1 MRDRA
6 LSVYEVINGG
16 LLMSLPLLILS
27 WDGLRSLA
35 ILFLASFLLFE
46 CSARKRSLLLYLA
59 VSALFLALGFLAG
72 GNTLSRAGLMA
83 GVLIGAFGFA
93 IGRWKGNPGC
103 FQGTSPLFLIVSPFW
118 YAGGMILK
126 QDWMKPRAC
135 LFAAVYALLCLLCGN
150 RRSVL
155 KFLRENGTLN
165 RFPKRALERKNARN
179 MAVLSLV
186 ILLGAFLGYQLS
198 PKDPAF
204 GKLPS
209 VEVEPQELEY
219 FQETEAPMDFEEWFP
234 REYQEPPEWLLTAE
248 AYFYRFMQILIAA
261 ALLLGVGVGV
271 YKVISG
277 YRRSFQA
284 VAGEEESQEEDL
296 VESLK
301 QEWEPRFWL
310 WRKQSEEEKIR
321 RYYRKWIRRAAPKTP
336 RSTDTPAE
344 VENFAGVRDE
354 EIHRLYEKARYSGKT
369 CTREESGEVKRRI
382 T

>member
-6 LSVYEVINGG
+6 LAVYEVINGG

-27 WDGLRSLA
+27 RDGLLSLA
-35 ILFLASFLLFE
+35 ILAFASFLLFE

-59 VSALFLALGFLAG
+59 VSVLFLALGFLAG
-72 GNTLSRAGLMA
+72 GDTLSRAGLMA

-93 IGRWKGNPGC
+93 VGRWKGNPGC
-103 FQGTSPLFLIVSPFW
+103 FQRTSPLFLIVTPFW
-118 YAGGMILK
+118 YAGGILLK

-179 MAVLSLV
+179 MAVLALV
-186 ILLGAFLGYQLS
+186 ILLGAFLGYHLS

-209 VEVEPQELEY
+209 VEVEPQQWKY
-219 FQETEAPMDFEEWFP
+219 FQETEAPMDFGEWFP
-234 REYQEPPEWLLTAE
+234 GEYREPPKWLVAAE

-284 VAGEEESQEEDL
+284 VAGEEKSQEKDL

-301 QEWEPRFWL
+301 RERKPSLRL
-310 WRKQSEEEKIR
+310 WRRQSEEEKIR
-321 RYYRKWIRRAAPKTP
+321 RYYRKWIRRASKATP
-336 RSTDTPAE
+336 RSTDTPEE
-344 VENFAGVRDE
+344 VEHFAGVRDE
-354 EIHRLYEKARYSGKT
+354 EIHSLYEKARYSGKA
-369 CTREESGEVKRRI
+369 CTKEESGEVKRRM